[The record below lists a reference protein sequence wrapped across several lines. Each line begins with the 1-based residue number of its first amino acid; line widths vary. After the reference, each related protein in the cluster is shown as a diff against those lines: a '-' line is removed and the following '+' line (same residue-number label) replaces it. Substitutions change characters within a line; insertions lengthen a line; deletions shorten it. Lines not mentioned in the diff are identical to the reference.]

1 MEHPAKIPVQFV
13 QLRSEDICLELF
25 QDFHRRQVV
34 DLCWRKIDG
43 RWQQKPDPFIDDW
56 SQEDYAFLVSCLQN
70 TVRTGGLVLGAFVD
84 GRLKGFTSVEPGLF
98 GKNQEYLDLSSIHV
112 SEELRGQGV
121 GRELIRRVKEWAK
134 AQGARKLYISAHS
147 AAETQAFYKA
157 MGCVE
162 AEEYNM
168 AHAEKEPFDCQ
179 LECPL

>member
-98 GKNQEYLDLSSIHV
+98 WKESRISGPVQHPRFGRAAGTGRRAGADPAGQRV
-112 SEELRGQGV
+112 GQGPRRPQALYFRPFGGGNSSLLQSYGLCGG
-121 GRELIRRVKEWAK
+121 GRIQHGPRGK
-134 AQGARKLYISAHS
+134 GAL
-147 AAETQAFYKA
+147 
-157 MGCVE
+157 
-162 AEEYNM
+162 
-168 AHAEKEPFDCQ
+168 
-179 LECPL
+179 